1 MSEAQIDQSI
11 THAELRVP
19 PPNEAEAAAFAKYH
33 GKSYLEKRSMNHIVR
48 DRHVQN
54 RRFCTAMNTT

>member
-33 GKSYLEKRSMNHIVR
+33 GKSYLKKRSMIKKSPLFLCSCAVI
-48 DRHVQN
+48 
-54 RRFCTAMNTT
+54 TYY

>member
-1 MSEAQIDQSI
+1 MSEAQIDPGI

-33 GKSYLEKRSMNHIVR
+33 GTYSPIIEK
-48 DRHVQN
+48 
-54 RRFCTAMNTT
+54 

>member
-33 GKSYLEKRSMNHIVR
+33 GKSYLEKRSMNHIV
-48 DRHVQN
+48 QKL
-54 RRFCTAMNTT
+54 